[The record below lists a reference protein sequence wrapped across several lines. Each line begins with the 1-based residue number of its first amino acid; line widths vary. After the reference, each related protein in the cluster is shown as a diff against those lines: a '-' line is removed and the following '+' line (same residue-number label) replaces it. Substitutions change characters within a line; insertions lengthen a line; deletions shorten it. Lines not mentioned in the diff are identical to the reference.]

1 MKMYGDTHIGL
12 VRSKNEDRYL
22 MKKINDD
29 AVIFAVADGMGGEP
43 AGDIAADVMIS
54 KLSDMEPDSGSILS
68 LLCRCIEDANQAII
82 DKVGLNPH
90 LMGMGT
96 TVTCA
101 LVKNKTVYWAHVG
114 DSRLYH
120 FKDRLLLQ
128 VTKDQNMFQFLLEE
142 GQLKNEDA
150 YNHSSLKHLDQCV
163 GCDSCEPVTGTL
175 EVNRGDLILFST
187 DGLHNEVKFEN
198 LQSVLLSDSDVKEKI
213 NLLLNQALDAGGK
226 DNITM
231 IIAEI

>member
-1 MKMYGDTHIGL
+1 MYGDTHIGL

-101 LVKNKTVYWAHVG
+101 LVKIKLSIGRMWETAGCIILKTA
-114 DSRLYH
+114 DCFR
-120 FKDRLLLQ
+120 
-128 VTKDQNMFQFLLEE
+128 
-142 GQLKNEDA
+142 
-150 YNHSSLKHLDQCV
+150 SLKIRIC
-163 GCDSCEPVTGTL
+163 
-175 EVNRGDLILFST
+175 FS
-187 DGLHNEVKFEN
+187 FF
-198 LQSVLLSDSDVKEKI
+198 
-213 NLLLNQALDAGGK
+213 
-226 DNITM
+226 
-231 IIAEI
+231 

>member
-1 MKMYGDTHIGL
+1 MYGDTHVGL

-54 KLSDMEPDSGSILS
+54 KLSDMQPDSWDILS
-68 LLCRCIEDANQAII
+68 LLCRCIEDANQAIL
-82 DKVGLNPH
+82 DKVVENSS

-101 LVKNKTVYWAHVG
+101 LVNKKMLHWAHVG

-120 FKDRLLLQ
+120 FKGSRLLQ

-142 GQLKNEDA
+142 GQLKSEDA
-150 YNHSSLKHLDQCV
+150 YNHPSLKHLDQCV
-163 GCDSCEPVTGTL
+163 GCESCEPVTGTL
-175 EVNRGDLILFST
+175 EVNQGDLILFST

-198 LQSVLLSDSDVKEKI
+198 LRSVLLSDSDIKQKT